1 MASFNKITLIGHL
14 GNDPDVREV
23 NGKKVANFSLAT
35 TEKRGN
41 GEEKTEWFRVAFWE
55 RTAEIVEKYLK
66 KGSQVFVEGRLST
79 REYTD
84 KEGKSRTSLEV
95 LGQSLTL
102 LGSASGGSGGGS
114 SYNSGST
121 ASSSFVADT
130 GAQGDDDL
138 PF

>member
-41 GEEKTEWFRVAFWE
+41 GEEKTEWFRIAFWE

-95 LGQSLTL
+95 LGQNLTL
-102 LGSASGGSGGGS
+102 LGSASGGGGS
-114 SYNSGST
+114 SSYSGNT